1 MQPQAQ
7 PVLPMLPQ
15 AQPLMLPQQWMPPQ
29 WMAQQSQP
37 VMPLPIALAQA
48 VAPAALQQPA
58 QAVAPA
64 ALQQPALASGSHAAA
79 HLFMLQRKA
88 LDSESQLRRAERARI
103 ARMQEHNEDIYARMQ
118 VAHDEAH
125 LARFFGCETVNRMS
139 WSTVPCCIL
148 LCLTKSPYL
157 ATDRLRAPEDAQ
169 SRSALVS

>member
-15 AQPLMLPQQWMPPQ
+15 AQPLMPPQQWMPPQ

-58 QAVAPA
+58 
-64 ALQQPALASGSHAAA
+64 LASGSHAAA

-88 LDSESQLRRAERARI
+88 LDSESELRRAERARI
-103 ARMQEHNEDIYARMQ
+103 ARMQEQSEDMYARMQ
-118 VAHDEAH
+118 VAHDQAH

-157 ATDRLRAPEDAQ
+157 ATDRLRVPEDAQ